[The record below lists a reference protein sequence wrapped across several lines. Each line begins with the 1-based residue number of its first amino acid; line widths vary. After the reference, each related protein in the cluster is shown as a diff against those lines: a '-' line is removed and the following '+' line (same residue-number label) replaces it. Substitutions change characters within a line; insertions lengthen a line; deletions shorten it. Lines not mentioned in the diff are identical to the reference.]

1 VEAKIESLGLAMPNP
16 AVPKGKFVNFVQIDN
31 MVYLSGHLPQVIEFV
46 VNFIPAKTDI
56 SKTYLAS

>member
-31 MVYLSGHLPQVIEFV
+31 MVYLSGHLPQVGCSFV
-46 VNFIPAKTDI
+46 N
-56 SKTYLAS
+56 